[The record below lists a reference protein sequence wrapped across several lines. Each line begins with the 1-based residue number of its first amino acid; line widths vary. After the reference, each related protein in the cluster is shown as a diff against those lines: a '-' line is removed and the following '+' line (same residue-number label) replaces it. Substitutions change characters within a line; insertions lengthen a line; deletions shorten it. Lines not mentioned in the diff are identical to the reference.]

1 MPKLPLPV
9 SIQFTGQLRSPAG
22 CVSQSVGKVVVGNP
36 LAGKGDAVPVH
47 DHDDDDDDDGGGVGL
62 QQGAEG
68 GGLQLGGGGRGLQ
81 RTYLQ
86 SASAPPHGLARIG
99 GGRHP
104 HWNENVKF

>member
-1 MPKLPLPV
+1 M
-9 SIQFTGQLRSPAG
+9 
-22 CVSQSVGKVVVGNP
+22 VVGNP

-47 DHDDDDDDDGGGVGL
+47 DDDDDDDDGGGL
-62 QQGAEG
+62 QQGGGG
-68 GGLQLGGGGRGLQ
+68 GGLQLGGGGRGLR

-104 HWNENVKF
+104 H

>member
-1 MPKLPLPV
+1 MPRLPLPV
-9 SIQFTGQLRSPAG
+9 SIQFAGQLRSPAG

-47 DHDDDDDDDGGGVGL
+47 DHDDDDDDDGGGL
-62 QQGAEG
+62 QRGA
-68 GGLQLGGGGRGLQ
+68 GGRGVR